1 MEDEIKSV
9 GLSTSPIKQKLDPK
23 ELTRLRQKRF
33 REKTKEATKIL
44 KAPSLAE
51 KIKLC
56 WILSYPEFCNNLDDD
71 KFIEVI
77 NTHIS
82 TVFSKPP
89 VK

>member
-1 MEDEIKSV
+1 MEDENPVSTLKS
-9 GLSTSPIKQKLDPK
+9 SHKLTPK

-44 KAPSLAE
+44 KVPSLAE

-56 WILSYPEFCNNLDDD
+56 WKLNYPEFCDNLDDD
-71 KFIEVI
+71 KFIELI
-77 NTHIS
+77 NAHIS
-82 TVFSKPP
+82 NVFSKPP